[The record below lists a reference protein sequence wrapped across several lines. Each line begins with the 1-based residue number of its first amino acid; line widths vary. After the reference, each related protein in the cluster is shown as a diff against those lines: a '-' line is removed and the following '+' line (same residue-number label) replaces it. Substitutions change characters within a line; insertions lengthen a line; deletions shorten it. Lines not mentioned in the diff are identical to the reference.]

1 IMYSDFELPYSL
13 LKKIETSETTKSLW
27 MRKINIQEP
36 SGAATDLQKL
46 TEVVADF
53 SLQDLNIEN
62 QVTNCHRYTPI
73 GRLKNW
79 QDVADRITYGK
90 GVIVALEDPIGSIRD
105 LACYHGYL
113 DEMREKVLAKYE
125 YAIRTASFI
134 HSHAQEKILYNFNRK
149 KEVHKAVKEAIEN
162 KNPWFISFAG
172 VWERLY
178 KKPMTV
184 PAPEALTL
192 AQSYKQ
198 YTKVAP
204 IHIRER
210 QPCRY
215 FHLIKTRA
223 ELGRDSGGKCHP

>member
-1 IMYSDFELPYSL
+1 M
-13 LKKIETSETTKSLW
+13 
-27 MRKINIQEP
+27 
-36 SGAATDLQKL
+36 
-46 TEVVADF
+46 
-53 SLQDLNIEN
+53 QDLNIEN